1 MTDLIERMTEQNEY
15 WVVQM
20 TIGFGTEAEAKAF
33 EDKLTDAFCAMPEAE
48 GIGCTTTVTR
58 RVYPAESEQQP

>member
-1 MTDLIERMTEQNEY
+1 MTEQNEY

-20 TIGFGTEAEAKAF
+20 TVGFDTEAEAKAF
-33 EDKLTDAFCAMPEAE
+33 EDKLTDAFCAMPEAD

-58 RVYPAESEQQP
+58 RVDPAPKEKPE